1 MKVNSVY
8 VGASIDVIAFEAL
21 WVRLSK
27 EKQERL
33 KKFKRQQDIIRSL
46 VADLL
51 ARMMCAEAMCC
62 SMEDVEFEYN
72 EFGKPLVSGDTPCYF
87 NVSHSGDWVVCAV
100 DSDAI
105 GIDIEQKGNIDLEI
119 ARRFFTSQEYR
130 YIWGG
135 DPVTRIDRFYEIWTF
150 KESYIK
156 AVGKGLTIPLQS
168 FEVEIAQQEYGESLR
183 ARISK
188 NSSSANVWFLKQYNM
203 NADYKVAI
211 CAKEQLFTQTIHN
224 ININRLS
231 L

>member
-1 MKVNSVY
+1 MKVNSAY
-8 VGASIDVIAFEAL
+8 VGAYMDAITFEAL
-21 WVRLSK
+21 WKRLSK

-33 KKFKRQQDIIRSL
+33 KKFKRQQDIVRSL

-51 ARMMCAEAMCC
+51 ARTMCAEALSC

-105 GIDIEQKGNIDLEI
+105 GIDIEQKSDIDLEI

-130 YIWGG
+130 YIFGG
-135 DPVTRIDRFYEIWTF
+135 DPITRKDRFYEIWTF

-156 AVGKGLTIPLQS
+156 AVGKGLSIPLQS
-168 FEVEIAQQEYGESLR
+168 FEVQIEKQEYGESLL
-183 ARISK
+183 ARIDR
-188 NSSSANVWFLKQYNM
+188 NSSSDNVWFLKQFNM

-211 CAKEQLFTQTIHN
+211 CAKERLFTQTIHN
-224 ININRLS
+224 IDINRLS